1 MAAPEGFL
9 YGDSTPSPLK
19 SDFIAFLRDAFD
31 FAVDVLRSDA
41 RMADAVHGVTLLA
54 EETEREI
61 AVAEE
66 LAADLTRALE
76 GATHRA
82 PTSLAARCATR
93 IQHGALDLVRTEAEA
108 AREAVIAER
117 TRLAQ
122 TASKEYDACA
132 KALETLVL
140 RHTLPDAVGVTTV
153 KLEGGSHYEALLQS
167 HTPYGLEWT
176 TELEITPSHAL
187 SRVLRIDRLVERLEI
202 EAPEEGGW
210 LHKEVR
216 NRPQRL
222 DRLHLTGLSVH
233 PSETAVRLRSGD
245 DGSGAGFDL
254 LFRSEP
260 ARIEL
265 LRILEGGAA
274 AEAPYNVVGDDVVKL
289 QGLRDSLVAIA
300 NELGAQKKS
309 LRHAALGGTPIGKL
323 ESPRALVEKV
333 IANVAPIVHEIAT
346 RSLAPGELV
355 IKRLLG
361 DSRREE
367 VFVSKK
373 ELEQKIE
380 ALSPDLRAMFDPL
393 QLWEA
398 VPKASL
404 TRHASAAP
412 PRAAPPASTLS
423 GSRIQ
428 VISSPPP
435 PSVVVSPEPEL
446 SPAPPGPLG
455 PPGPPGPPAHV
466 SESFPP
472 TPGWPT
478 RPPRG

>member
-1 MAAPEGFL
+1 
-9 YGDSTPSPLK
+9 
-19 SDFIAFLRDAFD
+19 
-31 FAVDVLRSDA
+31 
-41 RMADAVHGVTLLA
+41 
-54 EETEREI
+54 
-61 AVAEE
+61 
-66 LAADLTRALE
+66 
-76 GATHRA
+76 
-82 PTSLAARCATR
+82 
-93 IQHGALDLVRTEAEA
+93 
-108 AREAVIAER
+108 
-117 TRLAQ
+117 
-122 TASKEYDACA
+122 
-132 KALETLVL
+132 
-140 RHTLPDAVGVTTV
+140 
-153 KLEGGSHYEALLQS
+153 
-167 HTPYGLEWT
+167 
-176 TELEITPSHAL
+176 
-187 SRVLRIDRLVERLEI
+187 
-202 EAPEEGGW
+202 
-210 LHKEVR
+210 
-216 NRPQRL
+216 
-222 DRLHLTGLSVH
+222 
-233 PSETAVRLRSGD
+233 
-245 DGSGAGFDL
+245 
-254 LFRSEP
+254 
-260 ARIEL
+260 
-265 LRILEGGAA
+265 
-274 AEAPYNVVGDDVVKL
+274 VVGDDVVKL